1 MEASTGSGEYRGGG
15 RSKAVAIKPITLIF
29 KFLVNKS
36 VVQIMLFEQTDI
48 RIEGVIIGLDEYMNL
63 VLDNAYEVSLKKKTR
78 KPLGQIL
85 LKGDN
90 ITLVME
96 AANRAIS

>member
-1 MEASTGSGEYRGGG
+1 MSEYRQK
-15 RSKAVAIKPITLIF
+15 SVMLKP
-29 KFLVNKS
+29 VS
-36 VVQIMLFEQTDI
+36 VVQIMLFEQTDL

-63 VLDNAYEVSLKKKTR
+63 VLDNAFEISMKKKTR

-90 ITLVME
+90 ITLVYDVKGS
-96 AANRAIS
+96 A